1 MRSHDLANDEE
12 PEAKAARAPVALLEG
27 LEQKGEPFSRD
38 WFTVVPDRDDDVVPL
53 SAGGR
58 YGYRASTVLNGI
70 GKQVRHRS
78 LDPRLVPL
86 AGESARGLDID
97 PSDRMGGADLL
108 RDGMRDRAH
117 VH

>member
-1 MRSHDLANDEE
+1 MRCHDLANDEE
-12 PEAKAARAPVALLEG
+12 PEAKAARAPVALLER
-27 LEQKGEPFSRD
+27 LEQKGEPVSGN
-38 WFTVVPDRDDDVVPL
+38 WVTVVPDRDNDVVSL
-53 SAGGR
+53 VADGR
-58 YGYRASTVLNGI
+58 DGHRASTVLDGI
-70 GKQVRHRS
+70 GKQVRHRP
-78 LDPRLVPL
+78 LYPRLVPL